1 MQIWVLT
8 MREYNATKFYADS
21 GREYSATT
29 LYAKKALILL
39 LDNVAKHWQ
48 LHLCSVS

>member
-8 MREYNATKFYADS
+8 TREYNATKFYAD
-21 GREYSATT
+21 
-29 LYAKKALILL
+29 KALILL